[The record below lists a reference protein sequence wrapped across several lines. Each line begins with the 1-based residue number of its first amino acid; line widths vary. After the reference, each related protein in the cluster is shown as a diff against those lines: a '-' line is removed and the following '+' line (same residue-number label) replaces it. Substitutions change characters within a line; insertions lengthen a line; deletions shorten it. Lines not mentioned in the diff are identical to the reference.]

1 MKLKIKVKVLT
12 SGCMPKIS
20 EKGDWIDLRVAKDM
34 YFQAPIANT
43 LRRKDLSSVRDVE
56 FDYQLAPLGVAMEL
70 PAGCEAIAVPR
81 SSTYKCFGVI
91 QANHVGVIDN
101 TYSGNNDQWH
111 MPMIALRETMI
122 DSHSRVCQFRIQL
135 SQKATLWQKIKWFL
149 SSGIKLVEVDNLGDN
164 NRGGIGST
172 GIK

>member
-12 SGCMPKIS
+12 PGCMPEIS

-70 PAGCEAIAVPR
+70 PAGFEAVAVPR

-91 QANHVGVIDN
+91 QANHEGVIDN
-101 TYSGNNDQWH
+101 IYKGNDDQWH
-111 MPMIALRETMI
+111 MPMIALKETQI
-122 DSHSRVCQFRIQL
+122 ECWSRVCQFRIQL

-149 SSGIKLVEVDNLGDN
+149 SSGIELVEVDNLGDV

>member
-1 MKLKIKVKVLT
+1 MAIK
-12 SGCMPKIS
+12 
-20 EKGDWIDLRVAKDM
+20 
-34 YFQAPIANT
+34 
-43 LRRKDLSSVRDVE
+43 
-56 FDYQLAPLGVAMEL
+56 L
-70 PAGCEAIAVPR
+70 PAGCEALVVPR
-81 SSTYKCFGVI
+81 SSTLKHFGII

-172 GIK
+172 GK